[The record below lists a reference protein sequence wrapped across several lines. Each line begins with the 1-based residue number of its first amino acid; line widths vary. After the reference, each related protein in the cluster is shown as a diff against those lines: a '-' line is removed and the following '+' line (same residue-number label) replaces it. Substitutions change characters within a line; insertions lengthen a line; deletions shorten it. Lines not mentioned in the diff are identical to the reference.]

1 MKLLLRGILEL
12 NVSRVERAFNRVRN
26 VLLSR
31 FRGSKSPIDSRNLIE
46 STLKTDYDVAYTV
59 AIVR

>member
-1 MKLLLRGILEL
+1 MKLLLRGIFEL

-31 FRGSKSPIDSRNLIE
+31 FRDSKSPIDSRNLIE
-46 STLKTDYDVAYTV
+46 STLKTDYDAAYTV
-59 AIVR
+59 PIVR